1 VLFIVFLCYPI
12 KKISAQ
18 KTDTIVHVNGNILTG
33 EFKKLLYGVVAWS
46 MDGMGTIS
54 IEAVKI
60 NSIKSKK
67 EFEVKTIDGTFHYG
81 SFDFSGINRKVYII
95 SKESI
100 VLVNIDEIVAAI
112 PIKKSFWMRTSVN
125 LSLGANFSKGS
136 NVGTIDFSGNIDYRK
151 KKMYY
156 NFLFDQSTVFQ
167 GDTLSSK
174 RGSIGIEAQRIFLK
188 RWGTR
193 MTLGGSSNSELGSR
207 LRVSLN
213 AMGTKDIAYN
223 SLNRLYAGVGLEVV
237 NEAAYGDFDNRSDL
251 AGVFTLVWK
260 VYKFST
266 PKIWVDAD
274 MSYVPYFTDSGRYRT
289 SFNLSPNVSVFKDDF
304 KIGFTLYYIYDSKSV
319 SESSENSDYG
329 INLMF
334 TYSLH

>member
-1 VLFIVFLCYPI
+1 M
-12 KKISAQ
+12 SAQ
-18 KTDTIVHVNGNILTG
+18 KTDTIIHINGNILTG
-33 EFKKLLYGVVAWS
+33 EFKKLLYGVVNWS
-46 MDGMGTIS
+46 MDGMGTINF
-54 IEAVKI
+54 EEVKI

-67 EFEVKTIDGTFHYG
+67 EFEVKMKDGTFHYG
-81 SFDFSGINRKVYII
+81 SFDFSDINRTVYII

-100 VLVNIDEIVAAI
+100 ELVNIDEIVAAI
-112 PIKKSFWMRTSVN
+112 PIKKSFWMRTSGN

-136 NVGTIDFSGNIDYRK
+136 NVGTVDFAGNIDYRM

-174 RGSIGIEAQRIFLK
+174 KGSIGIEAQRIFLK

-193 MTLGGSSNSELGSR
+193 MSLVGSSNSELGSQ
-207 LRVSLN
+207 LRVSLTG
-213 AMGTKDIAYN
+213 MGTKDISYN
-223 SLNRLYAGVGLEVV
+223 NWNRLYAGAGLEAVY
-237 NEAAYGDFDNRSDL
+237 EETYGDVDSRRDL
-251 AGVFTLVWK
+251 AGTFSLVWK

-266 PKIWVDAD
+266 PDVSVDAD
-274 MSYVPYFTDSGRYRT
+274 VSYVPYFTDPGRHRT
-289 SFNLSPNVSVFKDDF
+289 SFNLSPNVSVFSDF
-304 KIGFTLYYIYDSKSV
+304 EIGFSLYYIYDSKSV
-319 SESSENSDYG
+319 SEYSGNDDYG